1 MKTKT
6 PPVLCLL
13 VLFLS
18 VVVLFFSEF
27 ARAQKGGGDPIPP
40 PEDELD
46 DFEDDLRRDFG
57 EVPPP
62 VIDDDDDDDEDD
74 DDDDS
79 SLQWPPPMPETK
91 HLKKYRVSQLKA
103 FLDERG
109 ATCDACAEKYDWVN
123 RVVDTWNWPRKET
136 IKATDTSSKTT
147 KNADDDDDD
156 EDEMTP
162 EEKRRED
169 ERLKRMM
176 DELNGDKERDYSG
189 MDPKKASL
197 LKKLQSKGL
206 SFMGGES
213 MDVNQLE
220 QLVKA
225 MDGVKGRSG
234 EDL

>member
-1 MKTKT
+1 MSKT
-6 PPVLCLL
+6 PPVLFLL

-18 VVVLFFSEF
+18 VVALFFSEL
-27 ARAQKGGGDPIPP
+27 ARAQKGGDPIPP
-40 PEDELD
+40 VDFDEDA
-46 DFEDDLRRDFG
+46 DFG
-57 EVPPP
+57 DFDEVPPP
-62 VIDDDDDDDEDD
+62 VIDIDDDEIDEGDVNDDDDDDV
-74 DDDDS
+74 
-79 SLQWPPPMPETK
+79 SLSWPPPMPETR
-91 HLKKYRVSQLKA
+91 HLKQYRVSQLKA
-103 FLDERG
+103 FLEERG
-109 ATCDACAEKYDWVN
+109 TTCDACAEKYDWVN

-136 IKATDTSSKTT
+136 IATDSSKTT
-147 KNADDDDDD
+147 TNANE

-162 EEKRRED
+162 EEEKKAED

-176 DELNGDKERDYSG
+176 EELNGDKERDYSG

-213 MDVNQLE
+213 MDMNQLE
-220 QLVKA
+220 QLVNA

>member
-1 MKTKT
+1 
-6 PPVLCLL
+6 
-13 VLFLS
+13 
-18 VVVLFFSEF
+18 
-27 ARAQKGGGDPIPP
+27 
-40 PEDELD
+40 
-46 DFEDDLRRDFG
+46 
-57 EVPPP
+57 
-62 VIDDDDDDDEDD
+62 
-74 DDDDS
+74 
-79 SLQWPPPMPETK
+79 MPETK

-123 RVVDTWNWPRKET
+123 RVVDTWNWPRKTET

-156 EDEMTP
+156 DENETTP

>member
-27 ARAQKGGGDPIPP
+27 ARAQKGGDPIPP

-62 VIDDDDDDDEDD
+62 VIDDDDDED

-79 SLQWPPPMPETK
+79 SLQWPPPMPETR
-91 HLKKYRVSQLKA
+91 HLKQYRVSQLKA

-147 KNADDDDDD
+147 KNADDDDD

>member
-27 ARAQKGGGDPIPP
+27 ARAQKGGDPIPP

-62 VIDDDDDDDEDD
+62 VIDDDD
-74 DDDDS
+74 S
-79 SLQWPPPMPETK
+79 SLQWPPPMPETR
-91 HLKKYRVSQLKA
+91 HLKQYRVSQLKA

-123 RVVDTWNWPRKET
+123 RVVDTWNWPRKTET

-147 KNADDDDDD
+147 KNADDDDD

>member
-27 ARAQKGGGDPIPP
+27 ARAQKGGDPIPP

-62 VIDDDDDDDEDD
+62 VIDDDDDDD
-74 DDDDS
+74 DS
-79 SLQWPPPMPETK
+79 SLQWPPPMPETR
-91 HLKKYRVSQLKA
+91 HLKQYRVSQLKA

-147 KNADDDDDD
+147 KNADDD

>member
-27 ARAQKGGGDPIPP
+27 ARAQKGGDPIPP

-62 VIDDDDDDDEDD
+62 VIDDDE
-74 DDDDS
+74 DDS
-79 SLQWPPPMPETK
+79 SLQWPPPMPETR
-91 HLKKYRVSQLKA
+91 HLKQYRVSQLKA

-123 RVVDTWNWPRKET
+123 RVVDTWNWPRKTET

-147 KNADDDDDD
+147 KNADDDDD

>member
-1 MKTKT
+1 MSKT
-6 PPVLCLL
+6 PPVFLL

-27 ARAQKGGGDPIPP
+27 ARAQKGGDPIPP

-62 VIDDDDDDDEDD
+62 VIDDDDDDD
-74 DDDDS
+74 DS
-79 SLQWPPPMPETK
+79 SLQWPPPMPETR
-91 HLKKYRVSQLKA
+91 HLKQYRVSQLKA

-123 RVVDTWNWPRKET
+123 RVVDTWNWPRKTET

>member
-1 MKTKT
+1 MSKT
-6 PPVLCLL
+6 PPVLFLL

-18 VVVLFFSEF
+18 VVALFFSEL
-27 ARAQKGGGDPIPP
+27 ARAQKGGDPIPP
-40 PEDELD
+40 VEDED
-46 DFEDDLRRDFG
+46 ADFG
-57 EVPPP
+57 DFDEVPP
-62 VIDDDDDDDEDD
+62 VIDIDDDEMEEDD
-74 DDDDS
+74 DV
-79 SLQWPPPMPETK
+79 SLSWPPPMPETR
-91 HLKKYRVSQLKA
+91 HLKQYRVSQLKA
-103 FLDERG
+103 FLEERG
-109 ATCDACAEKYDWVN
+109 TTCDACAEKYDWVN
-123 RVVDTWNWPRKET
+123 RVVDTWNWPRKT
-136 IKATDTSSKTT
+136 ATDTSSKTT
-147 KNADDDDDD
+147 KNADDDVNDD

-225 MDGVKGRSG
+225 MDGVEGRSG

>member
-1 MKTKT
+1 MSKT
-6 PPVLCLL
+6 PPVLFLL

-18 VVVLFFSEF
+18 VVALFVSEL
-27 ARAQKGGGDPIPP
+27 ARAQKGGDPIPP
-40 PEDELD
+40 VEDED
-46 DFEDDLRRDFG
+46 ADFG
-57 EVPPP
+57 DFDEVPP
-62 VIDDDDDDDEDD
+62 VIDIDDDEMEEDD
-74 DDDDS
+74 DV
-79 SLQWPPPMPETK
+79 SLSWPPPMPETR
-91 HLKKYRVSQLKA
+91 HLKQYRVSQLKA
-103 FLDERG
+103 FLEERG
-109 ATCDACAEKYDWVN
+109 TTCDACAEKYDWVN

-136 IKATDTSSKTT
+136 IATDSSKTT
-147 KNADDDDDD
+147 TNANE

-162 EEKRRED
+162 EEEKKAED

-176 DELNGDKERDYSG
+176 EELNGDKERDYSG

-213 MDVNQLE
+213 MDMNQLE
-220 QLVKA
+220 QLVNA

>member
-62 VIDDDDDDDEDD
+62 VIDDDDDEDD

-123 RVVDTWNWPRKET
+123 RVVDTWNWPRKTET
-136 IKATDTSSKTT
+136 VKATDTSSKTT
-147 KNADDDDDD
+147 KNADDD

>member
-1 MKTKT
+1 MSKT
-6 PPVLCLL
+6 PPVLFLL

-18 VVVLFFSEF
+18 VVALFFSEL
-27 ARAQKGGGDPIPP
+27 ARAQKGGDPIPP
-40 PEDELD
+40 VEDED
-46 DFEDDLRRDFG
+46 ADFG
-57 EVPPP
+57 DFDEVPP
-62 VIDDDDDDDEDD
+62 VIDIDDDEMEEDD
-74 DDDDS
+74 DV
-79 SLQWPPPMPETK
+79 SLSWPPPMPETR
-91 HLKKYRVSQLKA
+91 HLKQYRVSQLKA
-103 FLDERG
+103 FLEERG
-109 ATCDACAEKYDWVN
+109 TTCDACAEKYDWVN

-136 IKATDTSSKTT
+136 IATDSSKTT
-147 KNADDDDDD
+147 TNANE

-162 EEKRRED
+162 EEEKKAED

-176 DELNGDKERDYSG
+176 EELNGDKERDYSG

-213 MDVNQLE
+213 MDMNQLE
-220 QLVKA
+220 QLVNA

>member
-1 MKTKT
+1 MSKT
-6 PPVLCLL
+6 PPVLFLL

-18 VVVLFFSEF
+18 VVALFFSEL
-27 ARAQKGGGDPIPP
+27 ARAQKGGDHPIPP
-40 PEDELD
+40 VEDED
-46 DFEDDLRRDFG
+46 ADFG
-57 EVPPP
+57 DFDEVPPP
-62 VIDDDDDDDEDD
+62 VIDIDDDEMEEDD
-74 DDDDS
+74 DV
-79 SLQWPPPMPETK
+79 SLSWPPPMPETR
-91 HLKKYRVSQLKA
+91 HLKQYRVSQLKA
-103 FLDERG
+103 FLEERG
-109 ATCDACAEKYDWVN
+109 TTCDACAEKYDWVN

-136 IKATDTSSKTT
+136 IATDSSKTT
-147 KNADDDDDD
+147 TNANE

-162 EEKRRED
+162 EEEKKAED

-176 DELNGDKERDYSG
+176 EELNGDKERDYSG

-213 MDVNQLE
+213 MDMNQLE
-220 QLVKA
+220 QLVNA

>member
-18 VVVLFFSEF
+18 VVVFFFSEF
-27 ARAQKGGGDPIPP
+27 ARAQKGGDPIPP

-62 VIDDDDDDDEDD
+62 VIDDDD
-74 DDDDS
+74 S
-79 SLQWPPPMPETK
+79 TLQWPPPMPETR
-91 HLKKYRVSQLKA
+91 HLKQYRVSQLKA

>member
-27 ARAQKGGGDPIPP
+27 ARAQKGGDPIPP

-62 VIDDDDDDDEDD
+62 VIDDDEDE
-74 DDDDS
+74 DDS
-79 SLQWPPPMPETK
+79 SLQWPPPMPETR
-91 HLKKYRVSQLKA
+91 HLKQYRVSQLKA

>member
-1 MKTKT
+1 MSKT
-6 PPVLCLL
+6 PPVLFLL

-18 VVVLFFSEF
+18 VVALFFSEL
-27 ARAQKGGGDPIPP
+27 ARAQKGGDPIPP
-40 PEDELD
+40 VDMDEDA
-46 DFEDDLRRDFG
+46 DFG
-57 EVPPP
+57 DFDDEVPPP
-62 VIDDDDDDDEDD
+62 VIDIDDDEIDEGDVNDD
-74 DDDDS
+74 DNDDDV
-79 SLQWPPPMPETK
+79 SLSWPLPMPETR
-91 HLKKYRVSQLKA
+91 HLKQYRVSQLKA
-103 FLDERG
+103 FLEERG
-109 ATCDACAEKYDWVN
+109 TTCDACAEKYDWVN

-136 IKATDTSSKTT
+136 IATDSSKTT
-147 KNADDDDDD
+147 TNANE

-162 EEKRRED
+162 EEEKKAED

-176 DELNGDKERDYSG
+176 EELNGDKERDYSG

-213 MDVNQLE
+213 MDMNQLE
-220 QLVKA
+220 QLVNA

>member
-27 ARAQKGGGDPIPP
+27 ARAQKGGDPIPP
-40 PEDELD
+40 VEDED
-46 DFEDDLRRDFG
+46 ADFG
-57 EVPPP
+57 DFDEVPP
-62 VIDDDDDDDEDD
+62 VIDIDDDEMEEDD
-74 DDDDS
+74 DV
-79 SLQWPPPMPETK
+79 SLSWPPPMPETR
-91 HLKKYRVSQLKA
+91 HLKQYRVSQLKA

-123 RVVDTWNWPRKET
+123 RVVDTWNLPRKTET
-136 IKATDTSSKTT
+136 VKATDTSSKTT
-147 KNADDDDDD
+147 KNADDD

>member
-62 VIDDDDDDDEDD
+62 VIDDDDDEDD

-79 SLQWPPPMPETK
+79 SLQWPPPMPETR
-91 HLKKYRVSQLKA
+91 HLKQYRVSQLKA

-136 IKATDTSSKTT
+136 IATDSSKTT
-147 KNADDDDDD
+147 TNANE

-162 EEKRRED
+162 EEEKKAED

>member
-1 MKTKT
+1 MSKT
-6 PPVLCLL
+6 PPVLFLL

-18 VVVLFFSEF
+18 VVALFFSEL
-27 ARAQKGGGDPIPP
+27 ARAQKGGDPIPP
-40 PEDELD
+40 VEDED
-46 DFEDDLRRDFG
+46 ADFG
-57 EVPPP
+57 DEVPP
-62 VIDDDDDDDEDD
+62 VIDDDDDIEGDVNDDDEMEEDD
-74 DDDDS
+74 DV
-79 SLQWPPPMPETK
+79 SLSWPPPMPETR
-91 HLKKYRVSQLKA
+91 HLKQYRVSQLKA
-103 FLDERG
+103 FLEERG
-109 ATCDACAEKYDWVN
+109 TTCDACAEKYDWVN

-136 IKATDTSSKTT
+136 IATDSSKTT
-147 KNADDDDDD
+147 TNANE

-162 EEKRRED
+162 EEKKAED

-176 DELNGDKERDYSG
+176 EELNGDKERDYSG

>member
-1 MKTKT
+1 MSKT
-6 PPVLCLL
+6 PPVLFLL

-18 VVVLFFSEF
+18 VVALFFSEL
-27 ARAQKGGGDPIPP
+27 ARAQKGGDPIPP
-40 PEDELD
+40 VEDED
-46 DFEDDLRRDFG
+46 ADFG
-57 EVPPP
+57 DFDEVPPP
-62 VIDDDDDDDEDD
+62 VIDIDDDEMEEDD
-74 DDDDS
+74 DV
-79 SLQWPPPMPETK
+79 SLSWPPPMPETR
-91 HLKKYRVSQLKA
+91 HLKQYRVSQLKA
-103 FLDERG
+103 FLEERG
-109 ATCDACAEKYDWVN
+109 TTCDACAEKYDWVN

-136 IKATDTSSKTT
+136 IATDSSKTRT
-147 KNADDDDDD
+147 NANE

-162 EEKRRED
+162 EEEKKAED

-176 DELNGDKERDYSG
+176 EELNGDKERDYSG

-213 MDVNQLE
+213 MDMNQLE
-220 QLVKA
+220 QLVNA

>member
-27 ARAQKGGGDPIPP
+27 ARAQKGGDPIPP
-40 PEDELD
+40 PEDVLD

-62 VIDDDDDDDEDD
+62 VIDDDDDD
-74 DDDDS
+74 S
-79 SLQWPPPMPETK
+79 SLQWPPPMPETR
-91 HLKKYRVSQLKA
+91 HLKQYRVSQLKA

-147 KNADDDDDD
+147 KNADDD

>member
-1 MKTKT
+1 MSKT
-6 PPVLCLL
+6 PPVLFLL

-18 VVVLFFSEF
+18 VVALFFSEL
-27 ARAQKGGGDPIPP
+27 ARAQKGGDPIPP
-40 PEDELD
+40 VFEDED
-46 DFEDDLRRDFG
+46 ADFG
-57 EVPPP
+57 DFDEVPP
-62 VIDDDDDDDEDD
+62 VIDIDDDEMEEDD
-74 DDDDS
+74 DV
-79 SLQWPPPMPETK
+79 SLSWPPPMPETR
-91 HLKKYRVSQLKA
+91 HLKQYRVSQLKA

-136 IKATDTSSKTT
+136 IATDSSKTT
-147 KNADDDDDD
+147 TNANE

-162 EEKRRED
+162 EEEKKAED

-176 DELNGDKERDYSG
+176 EELNGDKERDYSG

-213 MDVNQLE
+213 MDMNQLE
-220 QLVKA
+220 QLVNA

>member
-1 MKTKT
+1 MSKT
-6 PPVLCLL
+6 PPVLFLL

-18 VVVLFFSEF
+18 VVALFFSEL
-27 ARAQKGGGDPIPP
+27 ARAQKGGDPIPP
-40 PEDELD
+40 VEDED
-46 DFEDDLRRDFG
+46 ADFG
-57 EVPPP
+57 DFDEVPP
-62 VIDDDDDDDEDD
+62 VIDIDDDEMEEDD
-74 DDDDS
+74 DV
-79 SLQWPPPMPETK
+79 SLSWPPPMPETR
-91 HLKKYRVSQLKA
+91 HLKQYRVSQLKA
-103 FLDERG
+103 FLEERG
-109 ATCDACAEKYDWVN
+109 TTCDACAEKYDWVN
-123 RVVDTWNWPRKET
+123 RVVDTWNWPRKT
-136 IKATDTSSKTT
+136 ATDTSSKTT
-147 KNADDDDDD
+147 KNADDDVNDD

>member
-1 MKTKT
+1 MSKT
-6 PPVLCLL
+6 PPVLFLL

-18 VVVLFFSEF
+18 VVALFFSEL
-27 ARAQKGGGDPIPP
+27 ARAQKGGDHPIPP
-40 PEDELD
+40 VEDED
-46 DFEDDLRRDFG
+46 ADFG
-57 EVPPP
+57 DFDEVPPP
-62 VIDDDDDDDEDD
+62 VIDIDDDEMEEDD
-74 DDDDS
+74 DV
-79 SLQWPPPMPETK
+79 SLSWPPPMPETR
-91 HLKKYRVSQLKA
+91 HLKQYRVSQLKA
-103 FLDERG
+103 FLEERG
-109 ATCDACAEKYDWVN
+109 TTCDACAEKYDWVN

-136 IKATDTSSKTT
+136 IATDSSKTT
-147 KNADDDDDD
+147 TNANE

-162 EEKRRED
+162 EEEKKAED

-176 DELNGDKERDYSG
+176 EELDGDKERDYSG

-213 MDVNQLE
+213 MDMNQLE
-220 QLVKA
+220 QLVNA

>member
-62 VIDDDDDDDEDD
+62 VIDDDDDEDD

-123 RVVDTWNWPRKET
+123 RVVDTVSYTHLRAHET
-136 IKATDTSSKTT
+136 LMKLVCRLLL
-147 KNADDDDDD
+147 
-156 EDEMTP
+156 
-162 EEKRRED
+162 EK
-169 ERLKRMM
+169 
-176 DELNGDKERDYSG
+176 
-189 MDPKKASL
+189 KKKVL
-197 LKKLQSKGL
+197 L
-206 SFMGGES
+206 
-213 MDVNQLE
+213 
-220 QLVKA
+220 
-225 MDGVKGRSG
+225 
-234 EDL
+234 

>member
-27 ARAQKGGGDPIPP
+27 ARAQKGGDPIPP

-62 VIDDDDDDDEDD
+62 VIDDDDD
-74 DDDDS
+74 S
-79 SLQWPPPMPETK
+79 SLQWPPPMPETR
-91 HLKKYRVSQLKA
+91 HLKQYRVSQLKA

-123 RVVDTWNWPRKET
+123 RVVDTWNWPRKTET

-156 EDEMTP
+156 DENETTP

>member
-27 ARAQKGGGDPIPP
+27 ARAQKGGDPIPP

-62 VIDDDDDDDEDD
+62 VID

-123 RVVDTWNWPRKET
+123 RVVDTWNWPRKTET
-136 IKATDTSSKTT
+136 VKATDTSSKTT
-147 KNADDDDDD
+147 KNADDD

>member
-18 VVVLFFSEF
+18 VVVFFFSEF
-27 ARAQKGGGDPIPP
+27 ARAQKGGDPIPP

-62 VIDDDDDDDEDD
+62 VIDDDDDDE

-79 SLQWPPPMPETK
+79 SLQWPPPMPETR
-91 HLKKYRVSQLKA
+91 HLKQYRVSQLKA

-147 KNADDDDDD
+147 KNADDDDD

>member
-1 MKTKT
+1 MSKT
-6 PPVLCLL
+6 PPVLFLL

-18 VVVLFFSEF
+18 VVALFFSEL
-27 ARAQKGGGDPIPP
+27 ARAQKGGDPIPP
-40 PEDELD
+40 VEDED
-46 DFEDDLRRDFG
+46 ADFG
-57 EVPPP
+57 DFDEVPP
-62 VIDDDDDDDEDD
+62 VIDIDDDEMEEDD
-74 DDDDS
+74 DV
-79 SLQWPPPMPETK
+79 SLSWPPPMPETR
-91 HLKKYRVSQLKA
+91 HLKQYRVSQLKA
-103 FLDERG
+103 FLEER

-136 IKATDTSSKTT
+136 IATDSSKTT
-147 KNADDDDDD
+147 TNANE

-162 EEKRRED
+162 EEEKKAED

-176 DELNGDKERDYSG
+176 EELNGDKERDYSG

-213 MDVNQLE
+213 MDMNQLE
-220 QLVKA
+220 QLVNA

>member
-27 ARAQKGGGDPIPP
+27 ARAQKGGDPIPP

-62 VIDDDDDDDEDD
+62 VIDDDDDD
-74 DDDDS
+74 S
-79 SLQWPPPMPETK
+79 SLQWPPPMPETR
-91 HLKKYRVSQLKA
+91 HLKQYRVSQLKA

-123 RVVDTWNWPRKET
+123 RVVDTWNWPRKTET

-156 EDEMTP
+156 ENEMTP

>member
-27 ARAQKGGGDPIPP
+27 ARAQKGGDPIPP

-62 VIDDDDDDDEDD
+62 VIDDDDDDE

-79 SLQWPPPMPETK
+79 SLQWPPPMPETR
-91 HLKKYRVSQLKA
+91 HLKQYRVSQLKA

-147 KNADDDDDD
+147 KNADDDDD

>member
-62 VIDDDDDDDEDD
+62 VIDDDDDDD
-74 DDDDS
+74 DS
-79 SLQWPPPMPETK
+79 SLQWPPPMPETR
-91 HLKKYRVSQLKA
+91 HLKQYRVSQLKA

-123 RVVDTWNWPRKET
+123 RVVDTWNWPRKEP
-136 IKATDTSSKTT
+136 IATDSSKTT
-147 KNADDDDDD
+147 TNANE

-162 EEKRRED
+162 EEKKAED

-213 MDVNQLE
+213 MDMNQLE
-220 QLVKA
+220 QLVNA

>member
-1 MKTKT
+1 MSKT
-6 PPVLCLL
+6 PPVLFLL

-18 VVVLFFSEF
+18 VVALFFSEL
-27 ARAQKGGGDPIPP
+27 ARAQKGGDHPIPP
-40 PEDELD
+40 VEDED
-46 DFEDDLRRDFG
+46 ADFG
-57 EVPPP
+57 DFDEVPP
-62 VIDDDDDDDEDD
+62 VIDIDDDEMEEDD
-74 DDDDS
+74 DV
-79 SLQWPPPMPETK
+79 SLSWPPPMPETR
-91 HLKKYRVSQLKA
+91 HLKQYRVSQLKA
-103 FLDERG
+103 FLEERG
-109 ATCDACAEKYDWVN
+109 TTCDACAEKYDWVN
-123 RVVDTWNWPRKET
+123 RVVDTWNWPRKTET

-156 EDEMTP
+156 DENETTP

-213 MDVNQLE
+213 MDMNQLE
-220 QLVKA
+220 QLVNA

>member
-27 ARAQKGGGDPIPP
+27 ARAQKGGDPIPP

-62 VIDDDDDDDEDD
+62 VIDDDD
-74 DDDDS
+74 S
-79 SLQWPPPMPETK
+79 SLQWPPPMPETR
-91 HLKKYRVSQLKA
+91 HLKQYRVSQLKA

-123 RVVDTWNWPRKET
+123 RVVDTWNWPRKTET

-147 KNADDDDDD
+147 KNADDADDD

-162 EEKRRED
+162 KEKRRED